1 MLISIVFSCV
11 PEFYYC
17 TTNSPNNNSFLLY
30 LKNLE
35 NSSAP
40 SGINRGHLVVF
51 SWQMVQRV
59 LESFITCMVPWEH
72 LRALTRDSTRG
83 FCSTTVSELS
93 NILRGSTGLWKECS
107 KEPQWQ
113 LQGFF
118 PILEVSEH
126 QFHQVLVS
134 IGHWEQPRF
143 KRRKIR
149 THLFMRGIAKSLWP
163 SLIYPTLSNLP
174 TFTESFRIA
183 GLTLWCLTVDSLPEA
198 LGRSFTIFSWLLLR
212 SSFQAAVW
220 EFACLDKFHWAPVIL
235 FGWETVKNLSS
246 FSNSLFKAVEFHAS
260 P

>member
-30 LKNLE
+30 LINLRTKNFE

-40 SGINRGHLVVF
+40 SGINWGHLVVF

-72 LRALTRDSTRG
+72 LRALIRDSTRG

-149 THLFMRGIAKSLWP
+149 THLFMRGIANWST
-163 SLIYPTLSNLP
+163 IINLP
-174 TFTESFRIA
+174 HPVKSSHLYGILSYSWANLVMSNCGFSTWSFRKKLYHIFLA
-183 GLTLWCLTVDSLPEA
+183 PSEELIPGCCLRVCL
-198 LGRSFTIFSWLLLR
+198 SW
-212 SSFQAAVW
+212 
-220 EFACLDKFHWAPVIL
+220 
-235 FGWETVKNLSS
+235 
-246 FSNSLFKAVEFHAS
+246 
-260 P
+260 